1 MSASTFAMTMGL
13 FKVASTGA
21 AASNCKGE
29 NHSYYLTQAAT
40 TTTTRLI
47 PLGEALSSQINAT

>member
-1 MSASTFAMTMGL
+1 MTMGL

-29 NHSYYLTQAAT
+29 NHSYYLTQAT
-40 TTTTRLI
+40 TTTSTITKTYPTR
-47 PLGEALSSQINAT
+47 